1 MVYYTLINLQIF
13 KDNKTNIK
21 LKRLRNLCNCATF
34 VDSCTIV
41 SQSRVEVY

>member
-21 LKRLRNLCNCATF
+21 LKRLRNLCSCATF
-34 VDSCTIV
+34 VDSNAAL
-41 SQSRVEVY
+41 S

>member
-21 LKRLRNLCNCATF
+21 LKRLSRSCATF
-34 VDSCTIV
+34 VDSSK